1 MRDDKFDGM
10 DENKDSRSWDFREL
24 EDGEALRESLRRQRS
39 ERKEESAQNKQ
50 DGQDRRH
57 LHRPKA
63 MREKNR
69 RQQIRTRAG
78 VRRIRIRL
86 RRKKSWR

>member
-50 DGQDRRH
+50 DGQERQTAPAQAESDAGKEPAAADPDTRRSAQDPDR
-57 LHRPKA
+57 
-63 MREKNR
+63 
-69 RQQIRTRAG
+69 
-78 VRRIRIRL
+78 
-86 RRKKSWR
+86 KSVV

>member
-50 DGQDRRH
+50 DGQRSEEH
-57 LHRPKA
+57 TSELQSP
-63 MREKNR
+63 
-69 RQQIRTRAG
+69 
-78 VRRIRIRL
+78 
-86 RRKKSWR
+86 